1 MEHMKHDSE
10 SLALKQR
17 QMDTIDT
24 GLNLADKGMNM
35 IGDIT
40 RVYEKSLEIKR
51 NIALIQAS
59 TAVELKKI
67 ASQYELCQNVLQ
79 GVFGQRQEAL
89 AAHYEVLEK
98 ALEGDDRTL
107 IIASLRGISEIVISN
122 PLESYSK
129 FIEAWNDNSKPLE
142 LDFDKNEN
150 LSVVADCQS

>member
-79 GVFGQRQEAL
+79 GVFEQRQEAL

-122 PLESYSK
+122 PFESYSK

-142 LDFDKNEN
+142 LDF
-150 LSVVADCQS
+150 

>member
-1 MEHMKHDSE
+1 MEHMKHYSE

-142 LDFDKNEN
+142 LDF
-150 LSVVADCQS
+150 

>member
-1 MEHMKHDSE
+1 MGHMKHDSE

-40 RVYEKSLEIKR
+40 RVYEKSMEIKR
-51 NIALIQAS
+51 DIALIQAS

-89 AAHYEVLEK
+89 TAHYKVLEK

-142 LDFDKNEN
+142 LDF
-150 LSVVADCQS
+150 

>member
-40 RVYEKSLEIKR
+40 CVYEKSLEIKR

-142 LDFDKNEN
+142 LDF
-150 LSVVADCQS
+150 

>member
-122 PLESYSK
+122 PLDSYSK

-142 LDFDKNEN
+142 LDF
-150 LSVVADCQS
+150 

>member
-35 IGDIT
+35 IGDNT

-142 LDFDKNEN
+142 LDF
-150 LSVVADCQS
+150 

>member
-1 MEHMKHDSE
+1 MN
-10 SLALKQR
+10 QR
-17 QMDTIDT
+17 QMDAIDT

-51 NIALIQAS
+51 DIALIQAS
-59 TAVELKKI
+59 TAIELKRI

-89 AAHYEVLEK
+89 MAHYKVLEK

-107 IIASLRGISEIVISN
+107 IIASLRGISEIVVSN

-129 FIEAWNDNSKPLE
+129 FIEAWNDNSQPLE
-142 LDFDKNEN
+142 LDF
-150 LSVVADCQS
+150 

>member
-129 FIEAWNDNSKPLE
+129 FIEA
-142 LDFDKNEN
+142 
-150 LSVVADCQS
+150 

>member
-1 MEHMKHDSE
+1 MN
-10 SLALKQR
+10 QR
-17 QMDTIDT
+17 QMDAIDT

-51 NIALIQAS
+51 DIALIQAS
-59 TAVELKKI
+59 TAIELKRI

-89 AAHYEVLEK
+89 MAHYEVLEK

-107 IIASLRGISEIVISN
+107 IIASLRGISEIVVSN

-129 FIEAWNDNSKPLE
+129 FIEAWNDNSQPLE
-142 LDFDKNEN
+142 LDF
-150 LSVVADCQS
+150 

>member
-1 MEHMKHDSE
+1 MGKMNHDSE
-10 SLALKQR
+10 ALALNQR
-17 QMDTIDT
+17 QMDAIDT

-51 NIALIQAS
+51 DIALIQAS
-59 TAVELKKI
+59 TAIELKRI

-89 AAHYEVLEK
+89 MAHYKVLEK

-107 IIASLRGISEIVISN
+107 IIASLRGISEIVVSN

-129 FIEAWNDNSKPLE
+129 FIEAWNDNRKPLE
-142 LDFDKNEN
+142 LDF
-150 LSVVADCQS
+150 

>member
-10 SLALKQR
+10 FLALKQR

-142 LDFDKNEN
+142 LDF
-150 LSVVADCQS
+150 

>member
-1 MEHMKHDSE
+1 MEKMNHDSE
-10 SLALKQR
+10 ALALNQR
-17 QMDTIDT
+17 QMDAIDT

-51 NIALIQAS
+51 DIALIQAS
-59 TAVELKKI
+59 TAIELKRI

-89 AAHYEVLEK
+89 MAHYEVLEK

-107 IIASLRGISEIVISN
+107 IIASLRGISEIVVSN

-129 FIEAWNDNSKPLE
+129 FIEAWNDNSQPLE
-142 LDFDKNEN
+142 LDF
-150 LSVVADCQS
+150 

>member
-1 MEHMKHDSE
+1 MEKMNHDSE
-10 SLALKQR
+10 ALALNQR
-17 QMDTIDT
+17 QMDAIDT

-51 NIALIQAS
+51 DIALIQAS
-59 TAVELKKI
+59 TAIELKRI

-89 AAHYEVLEK
+89 MAHYKVLEK

-107 IIASLRGISEIVISN
+107 IIASLRGISEIVVSN

-129 FIEAWNDNSKPLE
+129 FIEAWNDNSQPLE
-142 LDFDKNEN
+142 LDF
-150 LSVVADCQS
+150 